1 MLNEELQQRIIQAR
15 INKISELEGEFE
27 NWAYFTDEEKK
38 HLDRIINAL
47 YKYNNYLMEKRHEK

>member
-1 MLNEELQQRIIQAR
+1 MTHEEIEKSIIEAR
-15 INKISELEGEFE
+15 IDRIDALEAEFE

-47 YKYNNYLMEKRHEK
+47 YKYDNYLMKKRNEK